1 MRIGYP
7 CINRSIGC
15 SANRTF
21 RLASWS
27 PDRFLETV
35 AANLDCLGR
44 ILSFN
49 AANGIRFFRVTSDL
63 VPFAS
68 HPVCDVDWPVRLGE
82 AFATAGA
89 LARTLD
95 VRLAMHPDQF
105 VVINSPDPGVRERS
119 TAELVYHARALD
131 ALGCGLEAKIQIH
144 AGGLYGD
151 RGAALDRFART
162 CDTLPDAVRRRLVVE
177 NDDRLFPLAD
187 GLEIHR
193 RTGLPVLLDVF
204 HHAVLNRGE
213 PLREALEAA
222 AATWGKS
229 DGAPIVDYSSQEPAR
244 RPGTHAQTLDPADF
258 TRFLAVARPLDPD
271 VMLEIKDKESSALA
285 ALALLPRTP

>member
-27 PDRFLETV
+27 PDRFRETV

-49 AANGIRFFRVTSDL
+49 AAHGIRFFRVTSDL

-68 HPVCDVDWPVRLGE
+68 HPVCDVDWPASLGDR
-82 AFATAGA
+82 FAAAGA
-89 LARTLD
+89 LARNLD
-95 VRLAMHPDQF
+95 LRLAMHPDQF
-105 VVINSPDPGVRERS
+105 VVLNSPDPGVRERS

-131 ALGCGLEAKIQIH
+131 ALDCGPEAKIQIH
-144 AGGLYGD
+144 VGGLYGD
-151 RGAALDRFART
+151 RSVATDRFARV

-187 GLEIHR
+187 CLEIHR

-213 PLREALEAA
+213 TLREALGAA
-222 AATWGKS
+222 AATWGPA
-229 DGAPIVDYSSQEPAR
+229 DGPPIVDYSSQEPGR

-258 TRFLAVARPLDPD
+258 TRFLDAARPLDPD

-285 ALALLPRTP
+285 ALSLLLRTP